1 MVWLGGR
8 WMCSVMG
15 GEDVLWEVACM
26 SVGEV
31 KCLALARTFF
41 LKVWPQIHFP
51 PNLQKDTKSCGKT
64 KKREREKHVISRNSE
79 NHTFLR
85 KDMQTKIST
94 EQTPGNCYFGLD
106 PG

>member
-1 MVWLGGR
+1 
-8 WMCSVMG
+8 
-15 GEDVLWEVACM
+15 
-26 SVGEV
+26 
-31 KCLALARTFF
+31 LARTFF